1 MISESRLILGT
12 AGFDLGVSRKIHL
25 ELLESAWELGI
36 NHFDTAPIYAHGQS
50 ETILGEFLKSHPDAK
65 INTKVGLSG
74 RLLPAVPA
82 PVFRLAKLGSRL
94 ATALKAKRSGSKVS
108 QQQGSL
114 EQTFQRN
121 EPLDVEK
128 LMKSLEGSLGR
139 LGVNSV
145 STLLLHEAHPESAND
160 PKVMDFIND
169 LMKQGIIGQAGLAG
183 SNLGEKHHVLN
194 PNYHI
199 LQSEFYLGSRAWPH
213 QLLHP
218 TGTPIF
224 YGGLKPMRALSAR
237 LLELGL
243 TDDWKRSLDS
253 GLDGDDSMAV
263 WLIAWA
269 LWKLPNSRAVLFSS
283 RASHIR
289 QIIQG
294 IPKLLK
300 DTERLALFENLYKQ
314 LP

>member
-12 AGFDLGVSRKIHL
+12 AGFDLGVSRRKHL

-74 RLLPAVPA
+74 RLLPAIPA
-82 PVFRLAKLGSRL
+82 PVFRLAKLGLRW
-94 ATALKAKRSGSKVS
+94 AAALWPIRSCSKVS
-108 QQQGSL
+108 QQKGSL
-114 EQTFQRN
+114 RQTVQRQ
-121 EPLDVEK
+121 ETLDIDK
-128 LMKSLEGSLGR
+128 LKKSLEGSLGR

-183 SNLGEKHHVLN
+183 SNLGEKHHTLN
-194 PNYHI
+194 PIYHI
-199 LQSEFYLGSRAWPH
+199 LQSEFYLGSRSWPA

-218 TGTPIF
+218 SGTPIL
-224 YGGLKPMRALSAR
+224 YGGLRPMRPLSAR

-243 TDDWKRSLDS
+243 TDEWKRSLDA
-253 GLDGDDSMAV
+253 GLDGDDGLAV

-283 RASHIR
+283 KASHIR
-289 QIIQG
+289 QISRG

-300 DTERLALFENLYKQ
+300 DPERLALFESLYKQ

>member
-1 MISESRLILGT
+1 MRTESRLILGT
-12 AGFDLGVSRKIHL
+12 AGFDLGVSRKKHL
-25 ELLESAWELGI
+25 ELLDSAWELGI

-50 ETILGEFLKSHPDAK
+50 ESILGEFLKRHPDAK

-74 RLLPAVPA
+74 RVFPAIPA
-82 PVFRLAKLGSRL
+82 PIFRLAKLGSRL
-94 ATALKAKRSGSKVS
+94 ARALRPKRSGSKVNQQKGS
-108 QQQGSL
+108 QRHG
-114 EQTFQRN
+114 T
-121 EPLDVEK
+121 LDVENLK
-128 LMKSLEGSLGR
+128 KSLEGSLGR
-139 LGVNSV
+139 LGVSSV

-160 PKVMDFIND
+160 AKVMDFMND

-194 PNYHI
+194 PIYNI
-199 LQSEFYLGSRAWPH
+199 LQSEFYLGSYTWPA
-213 QLLHP
+213 QLLQP
-218 TGTPIF
+218 SGTPIL
-224 YGGLKPMRALSAR
+224 YGGLRPMRPLSAR

-243 TDDWKRSLDS
+243 TNDWKRKLNS
-253 GLDGDDSMAV
+253 GLDGDDGLAV

-283 RASHIR
+283 KASHIR
-289 QIIQG
+289 QISRG

-300 DTERLALFENLYKQ
+300 DPERLALFENLYKQ